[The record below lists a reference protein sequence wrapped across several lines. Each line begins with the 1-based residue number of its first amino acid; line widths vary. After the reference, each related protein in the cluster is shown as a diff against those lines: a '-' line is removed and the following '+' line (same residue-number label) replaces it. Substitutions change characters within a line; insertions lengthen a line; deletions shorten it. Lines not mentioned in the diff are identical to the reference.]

1 MHNGSRPS
9 GHGSWRNS
17 VGKRKLIGERLT
29 PGWPTKHVR
38 LRAGAAIVYSVSSP
52 CCGGGMMGEWVAD
65 FFDDK
70 KGRLGSYNRGG
81 LYRRDR
87 TQQRERGLQNA
98 ERR

>member
-1 MHNGSRPS
+1 
-9 GHGSWRNS
+9 
-17 VGKRKLIGERLT
+17 
-29 PGWPTKHVR
+29 
-38 LRAGAAIVYSVSSP
+38 
-52 CCGGGMMGEWVAD
+52 MMGEWVAD